1 MGHRSDPGP
10 AASSSR
16 PPIRLV
22 LLSLHARAR
31 VPAATSKCVWPAVWR
46 DQIGYG
52 GHERAGGGGA
62 VLGGAR
68 GVPSGGAG
76 QLPQRLQRRL
86 QRLARRLPALL
97 RQRMHGR
104 SRSVHRQPTRM
115 FYLYTYTYTYIYIYN
130 EFILMNV
137 IRDFNLEHD
146 SGRTSKGPS
155 ICTCTCTCATG
166 WRRVRAQGAQAII
179 SGPWGRRCTH
189 KLIHHNTYV
198 SS

>member
-46 DQIGYG
+46 DQIGDG

-86 QRLARRLPALL
+86 HRLARRLPAL
-97 RQRMHGR
+97 
-104 SRSVHRQPTRM
+104 
-115 FYLYTYTYTYIYIYN
+115 
-130 EFILMNV
+130 
-137 IRDFNLEHD
+137 LEHD

-155 ICTCTCTCATG
+155 ICTCTCTCTCTCATG

-189 KLIHHNTYV
+189 KLIHHHTYV